1 MSLDRPQLP
10 GLLPYF
16 DQYLVPLWHAD
27 QIDTVPD
34 ALLRLA
40 VMTGGKPMI
49 LCLYV
54 FDFGNDRPLPGDLMQ
69 RHINVAEWLLREQ
82 RITGLCI
89 CGTCMMDLD
98 WEADRVLMDWF
109 EKAGTIC
116 A

>member
-1 MSLDRPQLP
+1 VPHTLRDRCW
-10 GLLPYF
+10 
-16 DQYLVPLWHAD
+16 LWG
-27 QIDTVPD
+27 
-34 ALLRLA
+34 
-40 VMTGGKPMI
+40 MKPNV
-49 LCLYV
+49 L
-54 FDFGNDRPLPGDLMQ
+54 LPGDLMQ